1 MDAVVL
7 HNGNEIVLQD
17 RPEPEAKP
25 GEVLFKSEHCG
36 ICGTDL
42 HATLLKDLFV
52 PNIIMG
58 HEFAGTV
65 VDIGKGVEGWNVGDK
80 AAINP
85 NGNICGECEQ
95 CRQGYPNLCFTGVR
109 VRAIG
114 VQRDG
119 GMANLVSLPM
129 QILNKLPDPVS
140 TLQGAWVEPLATV
153 VRGVRVSGVT
163 VGSSTLIIGAGP
175 IGLLAVQTLKNTGVG
190 NIIVVEPSAFRREKA
205 KTLGADIV
213 LDPLKENITEIIG
226 SEIKSPEYI
235 FECSGHPSA
244 VNTAVQLINARGVI
258 TVIGVSPELLKVDA
272 GQLIF
277 KEAIIRGSIIYVDE
291 FEIAIRLLEQ
301 GLIDVEALTT
311 EVIELKNF
319 QYGFNRLSKA
329 GDAIKILIKTS

>member
-1 MDAVVL
+1 MQNIYPLSFKAAIIEKKNKPLAIKTISFNGPLRIGQVL
-7 HNGNEIVLQD
+7 VKL
-17 RPEPEAKP
+17 R
-25 GEVLFKSEHCG
+25 FTG
-36 ICGTDL
+36 ICGKQIEEISGLDGNDPYIP
-42 HATLLKDLFV
+42 HLL
-52 PNIIMG
+52 G
-58 HEFAGTV
+58 HEGSGFV

-129 QILNKLPDPVS
+129 QILNKLPDTVS

-213 LDPLKENITEIIG
+213 LDPLKENITEM
-226 SEIKSPEYI
+226 KSACETI
-235 FECSGHPSA
+235 ENLS
-244 VNTAVQLINARGVI
+244 
-258 TVIGVSPELLKVDA
+258 LLKIVSIGA
-272 GQLIF
+272 GASSIGLIF
-277 KEAIIRGSIIYVDE
+277 IYV
-291 FEIAIRLLEQ
+291 FINRSLF
-301 GLIDVEALTT
+301 G
-311 EVIELKNF
+311 KNRFF
-319 QYGFNRLSKA
+319 QIKVFNHK
-329 GDAIKILIKTS
+329 